1 MMSLL
6 WSRISLPSKGTVAP
20 SDRGK
25 TLRELVYD
33 ILCYNCQADNVGLGV
48 HYTRIPKLMEQC
60 GYSFRPLLI
69 DPARTVEATLSQ
81 LKKDGLVEN
90 YVGYW
95 RPVENRPSWL
105 ATLLAKLMAMLRIR
119 R

>member
-33 ILCYNCQADNVGLGV
+33 VLCYNCQADNVGLGV

-60 GYSFRPLLI
+60 GYSFSPLLI
-69 DPARTVEATLSQ
+69 DQPGRLRPHSASSKRTDSSRTMWGIGDQ
-81 LKKDGLVEN
+81 
-90 YVGYW
+90 
-95 RPVENRPSWL
+95 
-105 ATLLAKLMAMLRIR
+105 
-119 R
+119 